1 MNNETQNTT
10 KVKGFF
16 RLQILDHNADGTT
29 SVAHDTGY
37 RQNQIVNTG
46 YDQFLA
52 RVIAQQTGSL
62 FVNYAAL
69 GTGTVPASNATSLPG
84 ELSDAAN
91 CRCGVT
97 ASTTGSKT
105 AQFTFNLASN
115 IITAARTIANVGLFN
130 GSTTAAGTM
139 MAGNT
144 YASSSLATNQS
155 VSGTY
160 QIQFA

>member
-1 MNNETQNTT
+1 MNNTEQM
-10 KVKGFF
+10 KVKGFY
-16 RLQILDHNADGTT
+16 RLQIHEHTEDG
-29 SVAHDTGY
+29 SSFVVSDTGW

-62 FVNYAAL
+62 FINYAAL
-69 GTGTVPASNATSLPG
+69 GTGTVPASNATALPG
-84 ELSDAAN
+84 ELTDAAN
-91 CRCGVT
+91 CRCAVT
-97 ASTTGSKT
+97 AATTGSKT

-155 VSGTY
+155 VSGSY